1 MNKEDIAFYESKLVM
16 CVARNIG
23 RKEYDTL
30 SDRAKK
36 IAIEQAVKIVQAI
49 LNDPFC
55 MERIR
60 LQSTTGNCSYNQ
72 RQGD

>member
-16 CVARNIG
+16 RVAEGIG
-23 RKEYDTL
+23 KKKYDDL

-36 IAIEQAVKIVQAI
+36 IAIEQAIKIVHFI

-55 MERIR
+55 MERICEIAKK
-60 LQSTTGNCSYNQ
+60 LTI
-72 RQGD
+72 